1 VQIIFMRIPTSQKKF
16 RFTSRL
22 YSHRILVPVSQ
33 SELAKDLGLT
43 RQTIAAIESG
53 TKQPSLLTAF
63 RLAAY
68 FRVHIED
75 LFTFRA

>member
-1 VQIIFMRIPTSQKKF
+1 MHISSSQKQFK
-16 RFTSRL
+16 FTSLL

-53 TKQPSLLTAF
+53 AKQPSLLTAF
-63 RLAAY
+63 RIAKY
-68 FRVHIED
+68 FRMKIED
-75 LFTFRA
+75 LFTFTA